1 MTARSAHGAF
11 GGDFSYARMSWIKT
25 NFLWMM
31 YRCGWATKEGQ
42 EVVLALWLRRDGF
55 DELLT
60 RLTAALG
67 GSEID
72 RDLTLPASDG
82 KTRAESF
89 LDLTPEQR
97 IRYDELEAEST
108 REAREARKRAAKT
121 EVRAAGQTTS
131 GQIIAT
137 KHTRDGYDLWIT
149 REVSHRVQIPV
160 IASGGVGQLEHLRE
174 GLAVDQG
181 GADAALAAS
190 IFHFGLYTISQA
202 KQYLHEHGIPVR
214 PQESPRGVT
223 ISSNSFG

>member
-1 MTARSAHGAF
+1 MLGEHARDELRSAVRPSGPQIFDASPKRSF
-11 GGDFSYARMSWIKT
+11 QLAWQGREEV
-25 NFLWMM
+25 L
-31 YRCGWATKEGQ
+31 KELPHFAAHPFAG
-42 EVVLALWLRRDGF
+42 EI
-55 DELLT
+55 LLT
-60 RLTAALG
+60 
-67 GSEID
+67 SMD
-72 RDLTLPASDG
+72 KDG
-82 KTRAESF
+82 
-89 LDLTPEQR
+89 
-97 IRYDELEAEST
+97 
-108 REAREARKRAAKT
+108 
-121 EVRAAGQTTS
+121 
-131 GQIIAT
+131 
-137 KHTRDGYDLWIT
+137 TRDGYDLWIT